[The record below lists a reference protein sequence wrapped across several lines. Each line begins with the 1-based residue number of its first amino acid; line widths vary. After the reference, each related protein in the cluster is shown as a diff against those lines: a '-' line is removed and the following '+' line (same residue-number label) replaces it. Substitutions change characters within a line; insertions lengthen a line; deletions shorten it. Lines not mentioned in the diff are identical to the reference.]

1 MNKYILT
8 EGQLFSLLED
18 KITLQC
24 LDTDGVGSWSWYMKS
39 KNSIIAEILKI
50 PIEEVIRQ
58 DLTFRDAA
66 QKELNQYPKIEEKIK
81 ED

>member
-8 EGQLFSLLED
+8 EGQLLSLLED

-24 LDTDGVGSWSWYMKS
+24 LDVDGVGSWSWYMES
-39 KNSIIAEILKI
+39 KNNIIADILKI
-50 PIEEVIRQ
+50 PVEEVSRQ

-66 QKELNQYPKIEEKIK
+66 QKELSQYPKVEE
-81 ED
+81 

>member
-24 LDTDGVGSWSWYMKS
+24 LDADGVGSWSWYMKS